1 MNYVTS
7 LQIYV
12 RDNSYFDNY
21 DLVKYSIYR
30 PFRDRE
36 DIKKILEKIE
46 KGDGIS
52 EDEKEI
58 LVRSFRKGGLD
69 YDMKGYGFTINL
81 SDVDNIKNLNLFDI
95 WYFTFKN

>member
-1 MNYVTS
+1 LFI

-12 RDNSYFDNY
+12 RDNDYFRNY
-21 DLVKYSIYR
+21 ELVKYSIYK
-30 PFRDRE
+30 PFRERE
-36 DIKKILEKIE
+36 EIKKILDKIE
-46 KGDGIS
+46 KDEGII
-52 EDEKEI
+52 EEEKEI

-81 SDVDNIKNLNLFDI
+81 SYVDNIKNLNLFDI